1 VLETA
6 IDQTSDVKTC
16 ATRPMEQMHHGVPV
30 NWTHFLEMAQQLLT
44 WWWSDH
50 KGGTA
55 RRHLEV

>member
-1 VLETA
+1 
-6 IDQTSDVKTC
+6 
-16 ATRPMEQMHHGVPV
+16 MEQMHHGVPV